1 MKFKLLFAL
10 LGPIL
15 FSVPCIA
22 QNADAVLGMWQSE
35 HGNAR
40 VQISKSGENYNG
52 KIVWLKEENTE
63 SGKPKTDQNN
73 PTESLRSQPILGL
86 EALSDFT
93 YKGEGVWDGGTVYDP
108 RSGKKYNCKMSLG
121 GSGKLEIRAFM
132 GISLIGKTQYWSRV
146 K

>member
-1 MKFKLLFAL
+1 MKFKIMCAL
-10 LGPIL
+10 LAPFL
-15 FSVPCIA
+15 FSITCVA

-40 VQISKSGENYNG
+40 IKISKSGESFNG
-52 KIVWLKEENTE
+52 KIVWLKEQNDD
-63 SGKPKTDQNN
+63 SGKPKTDISN
-73 PTESLRSQPILGL
+73 PTETLRSQPILGL

-93 YKGEGVWDGGTVYDP
+93 YKGEGIWDGGTVYDP
-108 RSGKKYNCKMSLG
+108 RSGKKYNCKLSMD

-132 GISLIGKTQYWSRV
+132 GISLIGKTQTWARI

>member
-1 MKFKLLFAL
+1 MKFKLILAIL
-10 LGPIL
+10 APIL
-15 FSVPCIA
+15 FSIPCIA
-22 QNADAVLGMWQSE
+22 QTADAVLGMWQSE
-35 HGNAR
+35 HGSAR

-63 SGKPKTDQNN
+63 SGKPKTDRNN
-73 PTESLRSQPILGL
+73 PSQALRSQPILGL

-93 YKGEGVWDGGTVYDP
+93 YQGDGIWDGGTVYDP
-108 RSGKKYNCKMSLG
+108 RSGKKYSGKLSIG
-121 GSGKLEIRAFM
+121 GSGKLEIRAYM